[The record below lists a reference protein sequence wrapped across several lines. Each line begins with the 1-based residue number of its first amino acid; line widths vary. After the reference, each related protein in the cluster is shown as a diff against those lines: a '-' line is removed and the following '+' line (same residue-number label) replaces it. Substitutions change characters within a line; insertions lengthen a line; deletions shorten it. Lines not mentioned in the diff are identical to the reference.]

1 MTLELNE
8 VLLRGEDLPLSL
20 LADEGVLTC
29 ITSGTAALRTRWL
42 HVLMG
47 FERPADG
54 YVSIDGEPL
63 HDGGSIAHL
72 RRHIAFAPAC
82 LDTVGEIVPYEP
94 PTTADVLALRSN
106 RRLSIAEADIIGEEH
121 RTGATGQKARLLAVA
136 VLRQTPVL
144 LVDSPS
150 AASAAYL
157 HDLAAKGRTLIV
169 ATDDETIIAQADNV
183 VELPSRSDSV
193 V

>member
-8 VLLRGEDLPLSL
+8 VLLRGAEHPLSL
-20 LADEGVLTC
+20 LAAEGVLTC
-29 ITSGTAALRTRWL
+29 ITGGTSAHRTRWL

-72 RRHIAFAPAC
+72 RRHIAFVPAS
-82 LDTVGEIVPYEP
+82 LDTVGEITPYEP
-94 PTTADVLALRSN
+94 PTTADVLALRGN
-106 RRLSIAEADIIGEEH
+106 RRLSIAEADIVGEER

-157 HDLAAKGRTLIV
+157 HGLAAEGRTVIA
-169 ATDDETIIAQADNV
+169 ATDDEAVIAQADNV
-183 VELPSRSDSV
+183 VELPSGSLV
-193 V
+193 